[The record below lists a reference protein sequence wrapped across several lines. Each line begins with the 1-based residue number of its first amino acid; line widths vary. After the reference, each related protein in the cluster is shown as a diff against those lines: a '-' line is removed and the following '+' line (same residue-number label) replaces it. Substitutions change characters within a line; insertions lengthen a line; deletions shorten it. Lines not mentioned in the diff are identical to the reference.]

1 MNARDSFPFSE
12 VRSIWMNGE
21 LVDFDQARVHPL
33 AHGLH
38 YGSGV
43 FEGMRAYDG
52 PAGPAVFRLHDHM
65 GRFAAS
71 ARVLRM
77 DLGRTVD
84 ELSDAV
90 LETLRANELRECYI
104 RPLAFRGFASMRM
117 NPLSCP
123 VEVLIAAWPTRG
135 RFLGEGSDVEGL
147 DVGVS
152 SWRRPSPNAMPVGA
166 KATANYLNAQLATLE
181 AAENGFGEAIVL
193 DEHGEVSEGAAMNL
207 FAVRGGA
214 VWTPPLSASI
224 LEGIT
229 RDSILTLAR
238 DLGLPV
244 VERTLSRSMLYSS
257 DELFLTGTSAE
268 VTPIR
273 SVDRIEIGDGRPGP
287 VTIRL
292 MKRFEAIAHG
302 RTDDPYGW
310 RTEVY

>member
-1 MNARDSFPFSE
+1 MSARDRFPFSE

-43 FEGMRAYDG
+43 FEGLRGYDG

-65 GRFAAS
+65 RRFVAS

-77 DLGRTVD
+77 DLGRSAE

-117 NPLSCP
+117 NPLPCP
-123 VEVLIAAWPTRG
+123 VEVMIAAWPTKG
-135 RFLGEGSDVEGL
+135 RFLGEGSDVKGI

-166 KATANYLNAQLATLE
+166 KATANYLNAQLATIE
-181 AAENGFGEAIVL
+181 AAESGFGEAIVL

-207 FAVRGGA
+207 FAVRGGEL
-214 VWTPPLSASI
+214 WTPPLSASI

-238 DLGLPV
+238 DFGLPV
-244 VERTLSRSMLYSS
+244 EERTLSRSMLYSS

-273 SVDRIEIGDGRPGP
+273 SVDRIELGDGRPGP
-287 VTIRL
+287 VTRKL
-292 MKRFEAIAHG
+292 MERFEAIAHG
-302 RTDDPYGW
+302 RVDDPYGW
-310 RTEVY
+310 RTAVY

>member
-1 MNARDSFPFSE
+1 
-12 VRSIWMNGE
+12 
-21 LVDFDQARVHPL
+21 
-33 AHGLH
+33 
-38 YGSGV
+38 
-43 FEGMRAYDG
+43 
-52 PAGPAVFRLHDHM
+52 
-65 GRFAAS
+65 
-71 ARVLRM
+71 VLRM
-77 DLGRTVD
+77 DLGRSVE

-117 NPLSCP
+117 SPLPCP
-123 VEVLIAAWPTRG
+123 VEVMIAAWPTKG
-135 RFLGEGSDVEGL
+135 RFLGEGSDVEGI

-166 KATANYLNAQLATLE
+166 KATANYLNAQLATIE
-181 AAENGFGEAIVL
+181 AAESGFGEAIVL

-207 FAVRGGA
+207 FAVRGGEL
-214 VWTPPLSASI
+214 WTPPLSASI

-238 DLGLPV
+238 DFGLPV
-244 VERTLSRSMLYSS
+244 EERTLSRSMLYSS

-287 VTIRL
+287 VTRKL
-292 MKRFEAIAHG
+292 MERFEAIAHG
-302 RTDDPYGW
+302 RVDDPYGW
-310 RTEVY
+310 RTGVY

>member
-1 MNARDSFPFSE
+1 MSARDNFPFSE
-12 VRSIWMNGE
+12 VRTIWMNGE
-21 LVDFDQARVHPL
+21 LVDFAQARVHPL

-43 FEGMRAYDG
+43 FEGLRGYDG
-52 PAGPAVFRLHDHM
+52 PAGPAVFRLQDHM
-65 GRFAAS
+65 RRFVAS

-77 DLGRTVD
+77 DLERSVE

-117 NPLSCP
+117 NPLPCP
-123 VEVLIAAWPTRG
+123 VEVMIAAWPTKG
-135 RFLGEGSDVEGL
+135 RFLGEGSDVEGI

-166 KATANYLNAQLATLE
+166 KATANYLNAQLATIE
-181 AAENGFGEAIVL
+181 AAESGFGEAIVL

-207 FAVRGGA
+207 FAVRGGEL
-214 VWTPPLSASI
+214 WTPPLSASI

-238 DLGLPV
+238 DFGLPV
-244 VERTLSRSMLYSS
+244 VERTVSRSMLYSS

-287 VTIRL
+287 VTRKL
-292 MKRFEAIAHG
+292 MERFEAIAHG
-302 RTDDPYGW
+302 RVDDPYGW
-310 RTEVY
+310 RTAVY